1 MHKNYTISFLLL
13 IGLLLLF
20 NSCNSTKYVP
30 EGSFLLSKNKIAID
44 DKIKIDPE
52 VKDYVI
58 QRPNSKFL
66 GVLFPLYFYNMGN
79 VEYEKSYTEFLDNH
93 PKTHQKFKN
102 IFSEK
107 QTIKMGETYKSLQKW
122 FLNGGEP
129 PVILDHQK
137 ARLTSE
143 KLRTYYFNNGYF
155 NAEVDYSVDLKV
167 EKADIIYKIIKND
180 PYYLDSIHTIIDSKT
195 VDSIYK
201 KNIETSYIKSGDIYN
216 DKNFRLES
224 KRLSNLFR
232 NSGIYHFSENQIGFY
247 EIDTLAPNH
256 KTDVILKITDRLTEK
271 EGVIS
276 SHPLKIQ
283 KVTKIGIFTDYSYD
297 RKNDTFN
304 DTLAYKGFHF
314 YSHDKLKY
322 NPKALLD
329 AVFIEPG
336 NIYKDSARNL
346 TRRHLKLLKN
356 FKLVKIKYNE
366 INDEEL
372 AATIILTP
380 MKKYS
385 ISMNTEVI
393 HSNIKQLGFAGGFA
407 FTNRN
412 TFRNAEIFKL
422 SFQGSIFD
430 VAKNIGTDNENPF
443 SSWELS
449 VEASLEVPKIVFPFS
464 KNRLIDKRM
473 APKTL
478 FSVGSSFQKNIGL
491 DKQKFT
497 AIIDYSWTPNKK
509 TKHTIE
515 PINAQYVKNLNKDQY
530 FYIYSSEYNDLEKI
544 QQEFFPTYPLTEDNA
559 LQFIDDEIDLAFKI
573 SNPEEYQTAKNIEKR
588 NEVITTDFVIPSIS
602 YAFTYSTKENYLDE
616 EFYFFKAKFAS
627 AGALL
632 TSVSKTETDGV
643 KTFADTPIAQYV
655 KTDIE
660 FKKYWKTS
668 KSTTLVYRTFIGVA
682 VPYGNS
688 TDIPFTSSYFIG
700 GSSDI
705 RAWKT
710 YELGPGTNNNGLEF
724 NVGSLKLISNLE
736 YRFGITKSLKGAL
749 FVDAGNIWDIT
760 DSELANEGDKFTGI
774 ESLKNSAVGTGFG
787 IRYDFSFFVFR
798 TDLGLKTYEPYLEG
812 DRWFQNYNFRSG
824 VINIGINYPF

>member
-1 MHKNYTISFLLL
+1 M
-13 IGLLLLF
+13 LLLF

-30 EGSFLLSKNKIAID
+30 EGSFMLSKNKINID
-44 DKIKIDPE
+44 NRNKIDSE
-52 VKDYVI
+52 VKDFII
-58 QRPNSKFL
+58 QRPNTRFL
-66 GVLFPLYFYNMGN
+66 GVLFPLYFYNLGN
-79 VEYEKSYTEFLDNH
+79 KEYEQAYADYLKNY
-93 PKTHQKFKN
+93 PKTDQKLQS

-107 QTIKMGETYKSLQKW
+107 QTIKMGETYKNLNKW
-122 FLNGGEP
+122 FLNGGEA
-129 PVILDHQK
+129 PVILNEEK

-143 KLRTYYFNNGYF
+143 KLRTYYFNHGYF
-155 NAEVDYSVDLKV
+155 NAEVDYSIELKV
-167 EKADIIYKIIKND
+167 EKADIKYKILKND
-180 PYYLDSIHTIIDSKT
+180 PYYIDSIYHIIDSKT
-195 VDSIYK
+195 VDSIYQKTLNNSFLK
-201 KNIETSYIKSGDIYN
+201 KGDIYN
-216 DKNFRLES
+216 DQNFRNES
-224 KRLSNLFR
+224 KRLSAIFR

-247 EIDTLAPNH
+247 EIDTLAPDH

-271 EGVIS
+271 EGVIT
-276 SHPLKIQ
+276 SHPLKVQ
-283 KVTKIGIFTDYSYD
+283 KVTKVGVFTDYSYD
-297 RKNDTFN
+297 RKDDAFK
-304 DTLAYKGFHF
+304 DTLVHNGFHF

-322 NPKALLD
+322 KPKALLN
-329 AVFIEPG
+329 AIFIEPG
-336 NIYKDSARNL
+336 NIYKDSARSL
-346 TRRHLKLLKN
+346 TRKHLKLLKN
-356 FKLVKIKYNE
+356 FKMVKIKYTE
-366 INDEEL
+366 INDDEL
-372 AATIILTP
+372 SAAIVLTP

-430 VAKNIGTDNENPF
+430 VAKNIGSESDNPF

-449 VEASLEVPKIVFPFS
+449 VEASVEVPRIVFPFS
-464 KNRLIDKRM
+464 SNLFINKRM

-478 FSVGSSFQKNIGL
+478 FSIGSSFQKNIGL

-497 AIIDYSWTPNKK
+497 AIVDYSWTPNKR

-515 PINAQYVKNLNKDQY
+515 PMNGQYVKNLNKDQY
-530 FYIYSSEYNDLEKI
+530 FYIYSSEYNDLEQI
-544 QQEFFPTYPLTEDNA
+544 QQEYFPTYPLTEDNA
-559 LQFIDDEIDLAFKI
+559 LQFIEDEIDLIFAAT
-573 SNPEEYQTAKNIEKR
+573 NPEEYQTAKNIEKR
-588 NEVITTDFVIPSIS
+588 NEVITTDFVIPSLT
-602 YAFTYSTKENYLDE
+602 YAFTYSTQDNYLDKN
-616 EFYFFKAKFAS
+616 FYFFKAKFAS

-632 TSVSKTETDGV
+632 TNIVNTETDGV
-643 KTFADTPIAQYV
+643 KSFADTPIAQYV
-655 KTDIE
+655 KTDLE

-668 KSTTLVYRTFIGVA
+668 KSTVLVYRTFVGVA
-682 VPYGNS
+682 IPYGNS

-705 RAWKT
+705 RAYRT

-736 YRFGITKSLKGAL
+736 YRFGITNSLKGAI

-760 DSELANEGDKFTGI
+760 DSEVSEEGDKFTGI
-774 ESLKNSAVGTGFG
+774 ESLKNSAIGTGFG

-812 DRWFQNYNFRSG
+812 NRWFQNYNVRSG

>member
-1 MHKNYTISFLLL
+1 M
-13 IGLLLLF
+13 LLLF

-30 EGSFLLSKNKIAID
+30 EGSFMLSKNKINID
-44 DKIKIDPE
+44 NRNKIDSE
-52 VKDYVI
+52 VKDFII
-58 QRPNSKFL
+58 QRPNTRFL
-66 GVLFPLYFYNMGN
+66 GVLFPLYFYNLGN
-79 VEYEKSYTEFLDNH
+79 KEYEQAYADYLKNY
-93 PKTHQKFKN
+93 PKTDQKLQS

-107 QTIKMGETYKSLQKW
+107 QTIKMGETYKNLNKW
-122 FLNGGEP
+122 FLNGGEA
-129 PVILDHQK
+129 PVILNEEK

-143 KLRTYYFNNGYF
+143 KLRTYYFNHGYF
-155 NAEVDYSVDLKV
+155 NAEVDYSIELKV
-167 EKADIIYKIIKND
+167 EKADIKYKILKND
-180 PYYLDSIHTIIDSKT
+180 PYYIDSIYHIIDSKT
-195 VDSIYK
+195 VDSIYQKTLNNSFLK
-201 KNIETSYIKSGDIYN
+201 KGDIYN
-216 DKNFRLES
+216 DQNFRNES
-224 KRLSNLFR
+224 KRLSAIFR

-247 EIDTLAPNH
+247 EIDTLAPDH

-271 EGVIS
+271 EGVIT
-276 SHPLKIQ
+276 SHPLKVQ
-283 KVTKIGIFTDYSYD
+283 KVTKVGVFTDYSYD
-297 RKNDTFN
+297 RKDDAFK
-304 DTLAYKGFHF
+304 DTLVHNGFHF

-322 NPKALLD
+322 KPKALLN
-329 AVFIEPG
+329 AIFIEPG
-336 NIYKDSARNL
+336 NIYKDSARSL
-346 TRRHLKLLKN
+346 TRKHLKLLKN
-356 FKLVKIKYNE
+356 FKMVKIKYTE
-366 INDEEL
+366 INDDEL
-372 AATIILTP
+372 SAAIVLTP

-430 VAKNIGTDNENPF
+430 VAKNIGSESDNPF

-449 VEASLEVPKIVFPFS
+449 VEASVEVPRIVFPFS
-464 KNRLIDKRM
+464 SNLFINKRM

-478 FSVGSSFQKNIGL
+478 FSIGSSFQKNIGL

-497 AIIDYSWTPNKK
+497 AIVDYSWTPNKR

-515 PINAQYVKNLNKDQY
+515 PMNGQYVKNLNKDQY
-530 FYIYSSEYNDLEKI
+530 FYIYSSEYNDLEQI
-544 QQEFFPTYPLTEDNA
+544 QQEYFPTYPLTEDNA
-559 LQFIDDEIDLAFKI
+559 LQFIEDEIDLIFAAT
-573 SNPEEYQTAKNIEKR
+573 NPEEYQTAKNIEKR
-588 NEVITTDFVIPSIS
+588 NEVITTDFVIPSLT
-602 YAFTYSTKENYLDE
+602 YAFTYSTQDNYLDKN
-616 EFYFFKAKFAS
+616 FYFFKAKFAS

-632 TSVSKTETDGV
+632 TNIVNTETDGV
-643 KTFADTPIAQYV
+643 KSFADTPIAQYV
-655 KTDIE
+655 KTDLE

-668 KSTTLVYRTFIGVA
+668 KSTVLVYRTFVGVA
-682 VPYGNS
+682 IPYGNS

-705 RAWKT
+705 RAYRT

-736 YRFGITKSLKGAL
+736 YRFGITNSLKGAI

-760 DSELANEGDKFTGI
+760 DSEVSEEGDKFTGI
-774 ESLKNSAVGTGFG
+774 ESLKNSAIGTGFG

-812 DRWFQNYNFRSG
+812 NRWFQNYNLRSG

>member
-1 MHKNYTISFLLL
+1 M
-13 IGLLLLF
+13 LLLF
-20 NSCNSTKYVP
+20 NSCRPIRYVP
-30 EGSFLLSKNKIAID
+30 EGKFLLLKNKVNIDDKNKID
-44 DKIKIDPE
+44 SE
-52 VKDYVI
+52 VKDFII
-58 QRPNSKFL
+58 QRPNTKFL
-66 GVLFPLYFYNMGN
+66 GILFPLRFYNLGN
-79 VEYEKSYTEFLDNH
+79 EDYEKTVTEFLEKH
-93 PKTHQKFKN
+93 PNTHQKFKN
-102 IFSEK
+102 VFSEK
-107 QTIKMGETYKSLQKW
+107 QTLKMEETYKSFQKW

-129 PVILDHQK
+129 PVILDENK
-137 ARLTSE
+137 AKLTSE

-155 NAEVDYSVDLKV
+155 DTEVDYSIDLKV
-167 EKADIIYKIIKND
+167 KEADIKYKIVKNE
-180 PYYLDSIHTIIDSKT
+180 PYHLDSIHHLIDSKT
-195 VDSIYK
+195 LDSIYTK
-201 KNIETSYIKSGDIYN
+201 TIETSFLKSGDRYK
-216 DKNFRLES
+216 DENFRKES
-224 KRLSNLFR
+224 KRLSTIFR

-247 EIDTLAPNH
+247 EIDTLAADY

-271 EGVIS
+271 EGVIT
-276 SHPLKIQ
+276 SHPLKVQ
-283 KVTKIGIFTDYSYD
+283 KVSKIGIFTDYSYETKD
-297 RKNDTFN
+297 DPFQ
-304 DTLAYKGFHF
+304 DTLVYNGFHF

-322 NPKALLD
+322 NPKALLN

-336 NIYKDSARNL
+336 NIYKDSARSL
-346 TRRHLKLLKN
+346 TRKHLKLLKN

-366 INDEEL
+366 INEDEL
-372 AATIILTP
+372 TATIVLTP

-393 HSNIKQLGFAGGFA
+393 HSNIKQLGFSGGFA

-412 TFRNAEIFKL
+412 TFKNAEIFKL

-430 VAKNIGTDNENPF
+430 VAKNIGNDSDKPF

-449 VEASLEVPKIVFPFS
+449 AEASLEVPRFVFPFS

-497 AIIDYSWTPNKK
+497 TFIDYSWTPNKR

-515 PINAQYVKNLNKDQY
+515 PINAQYVKNLNKESY
-530 FYIYSSEYNDLEKI
+530 FTIYSSEYDDLVKI
-544 QQEFFPTYPLTEDNA
+544 QEEFFPTYPLTPDNA
-559 LQFIDDEIDLAFKI
+559 LEFIDENIDEDFKA

-588 NEVITTDFVIPSIS
+588 NEIITTDYVIPSITYS
-602 YAFTYSTKENYLDE
+602 YTYSTQKDYLDKE
-616 EFYFFKAKFAS
+616 YLFFRGKFSS
-627 AGALL
+627 AGALVS
-632 TSVSKTETDGV
+632 SVTNTETDGI
-643 KTFADTPIAQYV
+643 KTFADTPIAQYI
-655 KTDIE
+655 KTDLE

-668 KSTTLVYRTFIGVA
+668 RSTVLVFRSFIGIA
-682 VPYGNS
+682 IPYGNS

-705 RAWKT
+705 RAYKT
-710 YELGPGTNNNGLEF
+710 YELGPGTNSNGLEF

-736 YRFGITKSLKGAL
+736 YRFGITNSLKGAL

-760 DSELANEGDKFTGI
+760 DSEVFEEGDKFTGI
-774 ESLKNSAVGTGFG
+774 ESLKNSAIGTGFG

-812 DRWFQNYNFRSG
+812 DRWFQNYNFRSS